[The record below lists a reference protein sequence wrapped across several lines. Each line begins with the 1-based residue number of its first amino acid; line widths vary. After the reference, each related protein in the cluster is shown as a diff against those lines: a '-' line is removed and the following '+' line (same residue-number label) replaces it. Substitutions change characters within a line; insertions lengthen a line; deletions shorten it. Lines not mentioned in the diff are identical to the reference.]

1 MTAVYIVLLLIVLL
15 LALGWIPL
23 GADAAYHGGLQV
35 RVRVGF
41 LRFTV
46 YPAPEK
52 GKKKTKA
59 AKPKTAAGEKK
70 RALRFPNRRQIA
82 YTLEVLLPALRK
94 ALERLGR
101 WIQIPVLRLRVVF
114 AGEDPADV
122 AVLYGKAQAAAA
134 AALPLLERCVRI
146 GETDVRLT
154 ADYTAEETAASG
166 ELRVRIRLG
175 ALLVLGV
182 SALGSVVSWLRGYRA
197 LEKQETDGA
206 KKRPAQAASAA

>member
-1 MTAVYIVLLLIVLL
+1 M
-15 LALGWIPL
+15 
-23 GADAAYHGGLQV
+23 
-35 RVRVGF
+35 
-41 LRFTV
+41 
-46 YPAPEK
+46 
-52 GKKKTKA
+52 
-59 AKPKTAAGEKK
+59 
-70 RALRFPNRRQIA
+70 
-82 YTLEVLLPALRK
+82 
-94 ALERLGR
+94 ERLGR

-154 ADYTAEETAASG
+154 ADYAAEETAASG